1 MKKQK
6 DQQSYFR
13 VADFENAIR
22 KSDLNIRISTIN
34 YLPDSFYV
42 KEITGFVEQDNRNIR
57 VTWNCFGE
65 AAVAGEPTPEFNLK
79 LQRNE

>member
-1 MKKQK
+1 MKNKKQR
-6 DQQSYFR
+6 YYR
-13 VADFENAIR
+13 VSDFEKAIE
-22 KSDLNIRISTIN
+22 KSDLKIQISIIN

-65 AAVAGEPTPEFNLK
+65 AAVAGEPTSEFNLK

>member
-1 MKKQK
+1 MKNKKQF
-6 DQQSYFR
+6 YYR
-13 VADFENAIR
+13 VSDFEKAIG
-22 KSDLNIRISTIN
+22 KSDLKIQISIIN